1 MNCKPENRIPSL
13 FADLENFSF
22 FPDRGNPEISSLW
35 EGAGGVA
42 SIKRIAFIGMNIHG
56 LLDYNMHLL
65 RNA

>member
-1 MNCKPENRIPSL
+1 MNYKPENRISSL
-13 FADLENFSF
+13 FPDLENFSF

-56 LLDYNMHLL
+56 LLDYNMQLL